1 MAVRGRVVSGKDAV
15 KDGMKVTVDWR
26 PTARELGEYADDYY
40 KMFEEAIEH
49 ITKQVMDKA
58 ASAAPRDTGTLVSTL
73 RDSTLR
79 TGGKVMVGF
88 KKSKAPYAAKVH
100 WGAKSPQDPKDW
112 FLYRVVYPKA
122 TKRKSGPVADWIVKE
137 LQEFVDKA
145 AKEFNLK
152 GLKEVKL

>member
-1 MAVRGRVVSGKDAV
+1 MAVQGRVVRGKDAV

-26 PTARELGEYADDYY
+26 PTARELGEYADAYY
-40 KMFEEAIEH
+40 ERFAEAIEH

-88 KKSKAPYAAKVH
+88 KKSKAPYAARVH
-100 WGAKSPQDPKDW
+100 WGRTSPQNPSDW
-112 FLYRVVYPKA
+112 FLFRVVYPKA
-122 TKRKSGPVADWIVKE
+122 TSKRSGDVAPWIIKE

-145 AKEFNLK
+145 AKDFNLK